1 MHGSFLKGAV
11 VGFVCAVLGGA
22 TVALAGSG
30 IGGVFN
36 LGVSNTVNA
45 KTTLTGATAAAQ
57 LRVINTSALAGA
69 AGLAAT
75 SASSSQ
81 TGVFTNTGG
90 GPAGGFVV
98 NPGVAPFTVSS
109 TTKVGGLNADQLDG
123 LDSSAFQK
131 RVGGTCG
138 AGTAVRVVNADGSVS
153 CQAVGGSG
161 GSWSLT
167 GNAGT
172 SPGANFL
179 GTTNARDLVVKT
191 NNTEALRVTSAGNV
205 GVGTTTPTSKL
216 EVDVPDFGSAV
227 FGKSTNGE
235 GVFGNGGN
243 AGLYGVSGNKGVYGG
258 GGDNGGYFEGTGPD
272 GTGVLGQAFA
282 GASPIGVWG
291 VSSAYAGYFNGNVTV
306 VGNLNVTGT
315 KNFQIDDPLD
325 PANKYLVHAAI
336 ESDQALDVYSGNVTT
351 DGSGLAVVQLPAWLD
366 EINTD
371 FRYQLTVVGEQDW
384 DARAGVYHELAN
396 NQFTIR
402 TDRPGVK
409 VSWQVTARRD
419 DPYMRAHPFQA
430 EQAKSGEDQGKYVEP
445 QAYGKSAA
453 DSIVKTPPAPPA
465 VTP

>member
-1 MHGSFLKGAV
+1 
-11 VGFVCAVLGGA
+11 
-22 TVALAGSG
+22 
-30 IGGVFN
+30 
-36 LGVSNTVNA
+36 
-45 KTTLTGATAAAQ
+45 
-57 LRVINTSALAGA
+57 
-69 AGLAAT
+69 
-75 SASSSQ
+75 
-81 TGVFTNTGG
+81 
-90 GPAGGFVV
+90 
-98 NPGVAPFTVSS
+98 
-109 TTKVGGLNADQLDG
+109 
-123 LDSSAFQK
+123 
-131 RVGGTCG
+131 
-138 AGTAVRVVNADGSVS
+138 
-153 CQAVGGSG
+153 
-161 GSWSLT
+161 
-167 GNAGT
+167 
-172 SPGANFL
+172 
-179 GTTNARDLVVKT
+179 
-191 NNTEALRVTSAGNV
+191 
-205 GVGTTTPTSKL
+205 
-216 EVDVPDFGSAV
+216 
-227 FGKSTNGE
+227 
-235 GVFGNGGN
+235 
-243 AGLYGVSGNKGVYGG
+243 VYGG
-258 GGDNGGYFEGTGPD
+258 GGDDGGYFEGTGPD

-291 VSSAYAGYFNGNVTV
+291 ISSAYAGYFNGNVTV